1 MTRPRF
7 VTPSLTR
14 LLLSDGDWIDVK
26 TTLNTA
32 ETRTLMARS
41 APVLG
46 EKRTFDAI
54 EYAMARVLGYLA
66 GRSLTNGDGA
76 PVPYSLDLSA
86 VDREAVLGNLHP
98 LTWTEIRD
106 AIDTHINAAEAASS
120 AEKNGQSGAT
130 ASKATS
136 PLPDASAGATNGS
149 ENLTQTSTAS

>member
-1 MTRPRF
+1 MSRSRF
-7 VTPSLTR
+7 VQPSLTR
-14 LLLSDGDWIDVK
+14 LTLSDGDWIDVK
-26 TTLNTA
+26 TQLNTA

-66 GRSLTNGDGA
+66 GWSLINGDGA
-76 PVPYSLDLSA
+76 PVPYSLDLSL

-106 AIDTHINAAEAASS
+106 AIDTHINAVEAAAS
-120 AEKNGQSGAT
+120 AEKNGPSGGS

-136 PLPDASAGATNGS
+136 PLPDASAGVTNGS
-149 ENLTQTSTAS
+149 ASSTPTSTAS